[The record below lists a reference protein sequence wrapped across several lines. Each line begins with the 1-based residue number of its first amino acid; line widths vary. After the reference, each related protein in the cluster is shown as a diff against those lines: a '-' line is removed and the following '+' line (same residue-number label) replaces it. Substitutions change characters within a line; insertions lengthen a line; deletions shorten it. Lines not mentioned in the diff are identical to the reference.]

1 MAQDEVILKLQA
13 EVGNANKQLEDV
25 KKGVEGIKKSTVG
38 AEKGIQ
44 GMAKGIKGVGLALKA
59 AGIGILIKGLQMLGD
74 AFMKNQKVTNLFNT
88 VFTALSR
95 TLNDFVN
102 FLVGN
107 TGTVINIFKDIF
119 ENPQENLKALGN
131 AIKENIIERFN
142 SAIDTIG
149 FLSEAFKKVFEG
161 DFTGAIESVKEAG
174 TEFVDVLTGVDNS
187 AEKITEGVVKVAN
200 ATKEYA
206 VNTYNAAQAQVEL
219 NNQAE
224 ISRAQITGLVE
235 ENDRLAETQRQI
247 RDNEN
252 ATFDERIAANDKLKE
267 ILEKQK
273 EDMLAL
279 ADVNI
284 AAAQAELDNL
294 DSTENRVRLQEAINE
309 KKGIEAQ
316 ITGFMS
322 EQMTNAVAL
331 ENERLEAVN
340 TVNAEMMSARQREIE
355 DVRLHYEEQI
365 KIAKKAGQDI
375 TGLEKKRAEAI
386 SEVRRQQRDAD
397 LNNANTALGNM
408 KGLFNEESAAAKA
421 IAIAQATISTFQ
433 GAAAAL
439 SPPPTGAGPL
449 LGPILAATTIAS
461 GLGQVAKITGISNEF
476 NQGGMVAG
484 FGSGKS
490 DSIPARLSKGES
502 VINAKSTRMFK
513 PLLSDINKA
522 GGGVGFADGGTLDTG
537 SAGMTTG
544 IVKAFVVADEMTN
557 EQDRLNNI
565 RRKATI

>member
-13 EVGNANKQLEDV
+13 EVGNVTKQLEEV
-25 KKGVEGIKKSTVG
+25 KKGVEGIKKTTVG

-88 VFTALSR
+88 VFTTLSR

-107 TGTVINIFKDIF
+107 TGTVIDIFKDIF
-119 ENPQENLKALGN
+119 ENPLDSIKSLGIAVYDGVVKRFHELIEAVNVFGSAFGNLVK
-131 AIKENIIERFN
+131 
-142 SAIDTIG
+142 
-149 FLSEAFKKVFEG
+149 G
-161 DFTGAIESVKEAG
+161 DFKGFVEGMKEG
-174 TEFVDVLTGVDNS
+174 YTELVDAATGVDGS
-187 AEKITEGVVKVAN
+187 VGKIKEGISKAVE

-206 VNTYNAAQAQVEL
+206 VNTDNAAKAQTELNNAAQ
-219 NNQAE
+219 
-224 ISRAQITGLVE
+224 ISAAQITGLVE

-252 ATFDERIAANDKLKE
+252 ATFEERIEANNKLKE

-284 AAAQAELDNL
+284 ASAQAELENL

-322 EQMTNAVAL
+322 EQMTNAVSL

-355 DVRLHYEEQI
+355 DVRLHY
-365 KIAKKAGQDI
+365 D
-375 TGLEKKRAEAI
+375 
-386 SEVRRQQRDAD
+386 
-397 LNNANTALGNM
+397 
-408 KGLFNEESAAAKA
+408 
-421 IAIAQATISTFQ
+421 
-433 GAAAAL
+433 
-439 SPPPTGAGPL
+439 
-449 LGPILAATTIAS
+449 
-461 GLGQVAKITGISNEF
+461 
-476 NQGGMVAG
+476 
-484 FGSGKS
+484 
-490 DSIPARLSKGES
+490 
-502 VINAKSTRMFK
+502 
-513 PLLSDINKA
+513 
-522 GGGVGFADGGTLDTG
+522 
-537 SAGMTTG
+537 
-544 IVKAFVVADEMTN
+544 
-557 EQDRLNNI
+557 
-565 RRKATI
+565 